1 MLRNIITCIAECA
14 YECPCSSVGQSTCTE
29 EASDEARGILTKTK
43 PRVKLEHT
51 LATANIDRTCT
62 RYA

>member
-14 YECPCSSVGQSTCTE
+14 YEYPCSHLF
-29 EASDEARGILTKTK
+29 AALPRKTK